1 MSIFDRLFGR
11 KDNRMSVAAAAA
23 EKESPVRNL
32 AADLPDEETAVA
44 VATAAIAASRGE
56 ERCAFNVISITK
68 IYK

>member
-1 MSIFDRLFGR
+1 
-11 KDNRMSVAAAAA
+11 MSVAAAA

-32 AADLPDEETAVA
+32 AADLPDEETAVV

-68 IYK
+68 IHK

>member
-11 KDNRMSVAAAAA
+11 KDSRISVAAAA

-44 VATAAIAASRGE
+44 VATAAIAVSRGE

-68 IYK
+68 IHK

>member
-11 KDNRMSVAAAAA
+11 KDSRISVAAAA

-44 VATAAIAASRGE
+44 VATGSDCSLQRRRKMCIQRY
-56 ERCAFNVISITK
+56 FHH
-68 IYK
+68 